1 MQYFRDTS
9 DRHDLKD
16 IIKSKCTQSCTQLGL
31 GMKQINAP
39 GSQHLDQA
47 KRGRVRPRKD
57 PNAGVQASKSD
68 LPPTTLEVAGKDE
81 EHICPLVQGKVEMQA
96 LTNMAHDTTGEYNTE
111 KLRDKTIDKLAT

>member
-39 GSQHLDQA
+39 GSQHLDQP

-81 EHICPLVQGKVEMQA
+81 EHICPLCQEA
-96 LTNMAHDTTGEYNTE
+96 ILE
-111 KLRDKTIDKLAT
+111 ATSDREGHEAVFCDGVSCRVWYHR